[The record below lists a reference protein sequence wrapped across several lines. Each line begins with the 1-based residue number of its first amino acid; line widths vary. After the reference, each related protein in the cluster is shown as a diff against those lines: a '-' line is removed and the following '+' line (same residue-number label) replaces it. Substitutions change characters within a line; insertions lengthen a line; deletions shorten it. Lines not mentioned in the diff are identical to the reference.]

1 MKTSSIAA
9 LAALWAQ
16 QAAAHAIFQDLWVD
30 GVDYGSQCARLPS
43 SNSPVT
49 DVTSTS
55 LRCNVGTT
63 RPGAK
68 CPVKAGSTVTVEM
81 HQVASS
87 QPTFPYTTNTPRS
100 NPATAPAPPKPSA
113 APTTAQ

>member
-1 MKTSSIAA
+1 MKSFTIAA

-49 DVTSTS
+49 DVTSTN
-55 LRCNVGTT
+55 LPCNVGTT

-81 HQVASS
+81 HQVCTSRHAV
-87 QPTFPYTTNTPRS
+87 
-100 NPATAPAPPKPSA
+100 
-113 APTTAQ
+113 

>member
-81 HQVASS
+81 HQVHPPQHTTA
-87 QPTFPYTTNTPRS
+87 PFHTTTNNP
-100 NPATAPAPPKPSA
+100 PATR
-113 APTTAQ
+113 